1 MKPTPRFWVLLA
13 SMALSCFLLFKLLN
27 EPSSEPAAPPATSV
41 AKVSPAE
48 KEIPI
53 ASDPPAIDRSAAEAK
68 VRVARELLANLQ
80 RLLVR
85 RDARP
90 DEGLLT
96 FKDDDAYRRFFA
108 RAGQAGLTVLDQLD
122 GLRAVRVR
130 YDSLSSLQRDM
141 LDHAAD
147 YSDVA
152 ANFLVNIPQAPA
164 KEDRAKINQVPF
176 GNRSLEF
183 LGVTGDHSQWG
194 RGTTIAILD
203 SGVSGDATFGQGR
216 LRAIDIGLGT
226 AAGTDSEGG
235 HGTAVAGLA
244 AGLSPDAPGVS
255 PSANLLSLRVTDANG
270 TSDIFT
276 VSRAIEAAV
285 DAGAKI
291 INISL
296 GGYGTTSTLDAAI
309 TYASEH
315 GAIIVAAAGNDQAA
329 RLTWP
334 AADPRVISVGAVD
347 AAGQQVTF
355 SNSGPQ
361 LQMTAPGYGVQTA
374 WLDGQRVTVNGTS
387 ASAPIVS
394 GAIAAVMSQN
404 PGFTAQQAWEVLQKT
419 ANDGGAPGADPSY
432 GNGILNLGWA
442 MNRTNPAYLD
452 TAVAS
457 HYYDA
462 ANNEMDFVVQNRSG
476 QPVGGLQLN
485 VTAGGVASTHAISTL
500 GAGAS
505 TVIKLPVD
513 ENVIRASGGISFT
526 SQLTNPTGVIDR
538 VPANNRRSS
547 TLTPVAK

>member
-1 MKPTPRFWVLLA
+1 MKPSPRFWVLLA
-13 SMALSCFLLFKLLN
+13 SVALSVALLFKLLN
-27 EPSSEPAAPPATSV
+27 TPAPPAEAPPATAP
-41 AKVSPAE
+41 AKVSPGE
-48 KEIPI
+48 PTV
-53 ASDPPAIDRSAAEAK
+53 SNDPPVIDRSLAEAK
-68 VRVARELLANLQ
+68 ARVARELLANLQ
-80 RLLVR
+80 RMLVR

-90 DEGLLT
+90 QEGVLT
-96 FKDDDAYRRFFA
+96 FKDDDAYQRFLT
-108 RAGQAGLTVLDQLD
+108 RAGEAGLTVLDQLP

-130 YDSLSSLQRDM
+130 YDALSSLQRDL
-141 LDHAAD
+141 LDHAPD

-152 ANFLVNIPQAPA
+152 ANFLVNIPQVPA
-164 KEDRAKINQVPF
+164 KEDRAKIDQVPF
-176 GNRSLEF
+176 GNRTLDF

-216 LRAIDIGLGT
+216 VRAIDVGLGT

-235 HGTAVAGLA
+235 HGTAVAALA

-276 VSRAIEAAV
+276 VSRAIQAAV

-309 TYASEH
+309 TYASER

-329 RLTWP
+329 QLTWP

-394 GAIAAVMSQN
+394 GAIAAVMSEN
-404 PGFTAQQAWEVLQKT
+404 PGFTPQQAWEVLQKT
-419 ANDGGAPGADPSY
+419 ASDSGAPGADANY

-442 MNRTNPAYLD
+442 MNRNNPAYLD

-462 ANNEMDFVVQNRSG
+462 TNNEMDFVVQNRSS

-485 VTAGGVASTHAISTL
+485 IAAGGVTSTYAISTL
-500 GAGAS
+500 GSGAS

-513 ENVIRASGGISFT
+513 QNAIRANGSINFS
-526 SQLTNPTGVIDR
+526 SQLVNPAGITDR
-538 VPANNRRSS
+538 VPSNNRRSS
-547 TLTPVAK
+547 TLAPVAK